1 MNRILVVD
9 DNTQVRH
16 AIRNLVEQD
25 KNWQVCAEAA
35 DGGDAVQ
42 RVRELNPDVVVLDF
56 QMPVMN
62 GLQAAREIAK
72 VAPEVQILL
81 CSAHLSPDLINEAQ
95 RIGIHGAVSK
105 SIATDLVRGIRALL
119 RHELFF

>member
-1 MNRILVVD
+1 
-9 DNTQVRH
+9 VRH

-62 GLQAAREIAK
+62 GLEAAREIAK